1 MGAHPWARS
10 AGSGSPL
17 HPLSP
22 QRPTGE
28 VYDIEIDTLET
39 TCHVLDPTPLAN
51 CSVRQQ
57 TEHVSGPLRA
67 TAGWGGVVPQLK
79 LPVDGAL
86 PSAHFFT
93 IPLLVVPR
101 PPRLPRNLCKTSVL
115 FQYHQVKEIL

>member
-1 MGAHPWARS
+1 MPTSFLPFQQWVCWHPVGAHPWTCL
-10 AGSGSPL
+10 AGLGSPL

-57 TEHVSGPLRA
+57 TQHVSGPLRA
-67 TAGWGGVVPQLK
+67 TAGVGWGGAPTKTASQW
-79 LPVDGAL
+79 
-86 PSAHFFT
+86 
-93 IPLLVVPR
+93 R
-101 PPRLPRNLCKTSVL
+101 PP
-115 FQYHQVKEIL
+115 